1 MHSAATVGG
10 RKSGLGIHDGEPGFS
25 SAKLAAAIT
34 RGLMLAAL
42 SAVLLTAS
50 TASAQKP
57 KITSISAVTA
67 QQYQTI
73 TINGSGFGTVAPYTG
88 DSDYI
93 AFNDFTRNWESGYA
107 PDGNTGY
114 LIVNLWEDSQIVL
127 GGFAGSYGEND
138 WTLNIGDKI
147 EIQVWNAQSGEGPA
161 GKKGVVVAEET
172 TTTLTSSPNPSTYG
186 EAVTFTADIA
196 SSGGTPPDGEIV
208 SFVEG
213 KTVLGTGTLSGGS
226 AQFTTSSLKV
236 GTTSVTAVY
245 GGDSVFRKSKSKPDK
260 QVVQN

>member
-1 MHSAATVGG
+1 MHLAVTNGGAKHCLNISTVG
-10 RKSGLGIHDGEPGFS
+10 RKFGST
-25 SAKLAAAIT
+25 KLAAAI
-34 RGLMLAAL
+34 RGVLMLAAL
-42 SAVLLTAS
+42 SAVLLIAS

-57 KITSISAVTA
+57 KITSVSKISA

-73 TINGSGFGTVAPYTG
+73 TITGSGFGTQAAYTG

-93 AFNDFTRNWESGYA
+93 AFSDITRNWEAGYA

-114 LIVNLWEDSQIVL
+114 LIVNSWVDSQIVL

-138 WTLNIGDKI
+138 WTLNIGDKV
-147 EIQVWNAQSGEGPA
+147 EIRVWNAQSGEGPA
-161 GKKGVVVAEET
+161 SKMGVVVAEET

-186 EAVTFTADIA
+186 EAVTFTADVA
-196 SSGGTPPDGEIV
+196 SSGGTPPDGETV
-208 SFVEG
+208 PFMEG

-226 AQFTTSSLKV
+226 AQFTTSTLKV

-245 GGDSVFRKSKSKPDK
+245 GGDSVFKKSKSKPDK